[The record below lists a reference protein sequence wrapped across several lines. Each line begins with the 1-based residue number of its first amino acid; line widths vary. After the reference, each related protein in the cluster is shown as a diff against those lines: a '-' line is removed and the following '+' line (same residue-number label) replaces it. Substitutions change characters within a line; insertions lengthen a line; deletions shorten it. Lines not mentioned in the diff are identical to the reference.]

1 MHAQCPLA
9 EVRAG
14 KRLTRSPRSARYFIG
29 LIAALL
35 AIGLPAAHAAAS
47 ANKTFTLKVEDKRID
62 IGLGLSYDA
71 WTYDGTVPG
80 PVLRARQGDEVT
92 VKLINPTT
100 MAHGFD
106 THAAQL
112 APKLHF
118 VAPGAQRN
126 LSFSFRADVPGAFL
140 YQCSAI
146 PTLSHVANGMY
157 GMMIVDPAAGWPPA
171 HEVML
176 VQGEYYGTP
185 DKNGLVAG
193 DSRKQVEERPD
204 FVVFNG
210 AIDRYVEHPIPIKVG
225 ELVRVFFVNAGPN
238 LSATFHVSG
247 VIFSTVYRGGNP
259 ADAMRGLAS
268 FEVGPGDGAVFE
280 FRVHEAGDYQFID
293 HALARTT
300 KGAQGVFR
308 ATP

>member
-1 MHAQCPLA
+1 MLA
-9 EVRAG
+9 A
-14 KRLTRSPRSARYFIG
+14 
-29 LIAALL
+29 
-35 AIGLPAAHAAAS
+35 GLPAAVHAAAP
-47 ANKTFTLKVEDKRID
+47 AKKTFTLKVEDKRID

-80 PVLRARQGDEVT
+80 PVLRAREGDEVT

-112 APKLHF
+112 APKPHF
-118 VAPGAQRN
+118 VAPDGQRN

-171 HEVML
+171 HDVML

-210 AIDRYVEHPIPIKVG
+210 AIDRYLEHPIPIKVG

-259 ADAMRGLAS
+259 ADAMHGLAS

-280 FRVHEAGDYQFID
+280 FRVHEAGDYEFID

-300 KGAQGVFR
+300 RGAQGVFR
-308 ATP
+308 AAP

>member
-1 MHAQCPLA
+1 VSS
-9 EVRAG
+9 EI
-14 KRLTRSPRSARYFIG
+14 RSANRSWRAPLRAACTAA

-35 AIGLPAAHAAAS
+35 AAGLLAAAHATTAAK
-47 ANKTFTLKVEDKRID
+47 KTFTLKVEDKRID

-80 PVLRARQGDEVT
+80 PILRARQGDEVT
-92 VKLINPTT
+92 VKLINPTA

-118 VAPGAQRN
+118 VAPDAQRN

-140 YQCSAI
+140 YQCSAV

-185 DKNGLVAG
+185 DKSGLVAG
-193 DSRKQVEERPD
+193 DSRKEVEERPD

-238 LSATFHVSG
+238 LTATFHVSG
-247 VIFSTVYRGGNP
+247 VIFNTVYRGGNP
-259 ADAMRGLAS
+259 ADAMHGLAS

-308 ATP
+308 AVP

>member
-1 MHAQCPLA
+1 MN
-9 EVRAG
+9 
-14 KRLTRSPRSARYFIG
+14 
-29 LIAALL
+29 
-35 AIGLPAAHAAAS
+35 AAARK
-47 ANKTFTLKVEDKRID
+47 KTFTLTVKDKRIE

-80 PVLRARQGDEVT
+80 PVLRVREGDEVT
-92 VKLINPTT
+92 INLANPTT
-100 MAHGFD
+100 MAHGID
-106 THAAQL
+106 THAAQV
-112 APKLHF
+112 APKVHF
-118 VAPGAQRN
+118 AAPNGQRN
-126 LSFSFRADVPGAFL
+126 LSYTFRDDVPGAFL

-157 GMMIVDPAAGWPPA
+157 GMMIVDPAQGWRAA
-171 HEVML
+171 HEVMI

-185 DKNGLVAG
+185 DKNGMVAG
-193 DSRKQVEERPD
+193 DSRKEVEERPD

-210 AIDRYVEHPIPIKVG
+210 MIDRYVEHPIPIKTG

-238 LSATFHVSG
+238 LSSTFHVSG

-259 ADAMRGLAS
+259 ADAMHGLAT
-268 FEVGPGDGAVFE
+268 FEVGPGDGAIFE
-280 FRVHEAGDYQFID
+280 FRVHEPGDYAFID

-300 KGAQGVFR
+300 KGAEGVFR